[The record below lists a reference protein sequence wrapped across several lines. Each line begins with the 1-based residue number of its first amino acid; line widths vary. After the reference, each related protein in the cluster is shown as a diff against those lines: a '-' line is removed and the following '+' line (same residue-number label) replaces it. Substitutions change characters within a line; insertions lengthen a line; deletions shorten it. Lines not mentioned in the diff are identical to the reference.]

1 MQIFVMTLTGR
12 NITIIVEPTD
22 TIKNVKVKVKDKD
35 GVPTN
40 EQRLIYAGH
49 ELKDNQT
56 LEDYSIQSEAT
67 LHLVLRLP
75 GGRRGGGASPASI
88 LN

>member
-1 MQIFVMTLTGR
+1 MQIFVATLTGR
-12 NITIIVEPTD
+12 SITIIVESSD

-40 EQRLIYAGH
+40 EQRLIYGGH
-49 ELKDNQT
+49 ELKDDQT
-56 LEDYSIQSEAT
+56 LEDYSIQSDAT

-75 GGRRGGGASPASI
+75 GGGGGGGGASPAS
-88 LN
+88 